1 MQVTRITI
9 DGLWRCLCPSLDTIV
24 AYQLSGPLRQ
34 ASTRP
39 RLYTNKRSSRSRLSR
54 FIYSRTKVRLEEQD
68 DATLTVRCTK
78 PSKTPS
84 AITKSSPPYASLD
97 DVPVRELYDNLR
109 NIGTKDGAY
118 KSITDLVD
126 YLITSRK
133 EKPSLPLYDALIRA
147 NADASHGS
155 ADAVAN
161 LLREVKDENIVP
173 DSNLYHS
180 ALQVRYIAITVR
192 ALQVSAAN
200 DTL

>member
-1 MQVTRITI
+1 MQVTRIAI
-9 DGLWRCLCPSLDTIV
+9 DGLWRCLCPSFEAIA
-24 AYQLSGPLRQ
+24 AYQLIGPLWQ

-39 RLYTNKRSSRSRLSR
+39 RLYPNKRSSRSVLSR
-54 FIYSRTKVRLEEQD
+54 SINSRTKVRLEDQD
-68 DATLTVRCTK
+68 DTTLAVRRIK

-84 AITKSSPPYASLD
+84 AITKSSAPYASLN
-97 DVPVRELYDNLR
+97 DVPVRELYDTIR
-109 NIGTKDGAY
+109 NIETKDGAY

-180 ALQVRYIAITVR
+180 ALQVRYITTTVR
-192 ALQVSAAN
+192 ALRVSAAN
-200 DTL
+200 NTL